1 MKSIQLYDGTFTT
14 FQAVLDL
21 NEIKYELFEPSL
33 NNAIVI
39 DPENV
44 KKFLIFAL
52 ELSSLATINSNKKIH
67 PIEFNPTYKSTDVT
81 VWDVEDIWLQVFYPS
96 KYLNL
101 VKKHSKK

>member
-52 ELSSLATINSNKKIH
+52 ELSSLATINSNKKFI
-67 PIEFNPTYKSTDVT
+67 
-81 VWDVEDIWLQVFYPS
+81 L
-96 KYLNL
+96 LNL
-101 VKKHSKK
+101 ILLTKVLMLLYGM